1 MNLTHLNQEAAPEI
15 YKRYGRGGGGVSQRA
30 FAEKNL
36 PQWSV
41 RQLIKLLNL
50 SYQDKERSLCVY
62 GAAGIGKS
70 SIMKQ
75 FAKAAAEK
83 EGRKFVELNK
93 IQNEIRE
100 QLIKN
105 PSEYYVFLDLRA
117 GELNPEQAQG
127 IPDVEYGRKEGFLRF
142 MPPDWVKLVSN
153 PKFSGM
159 ILLDELNR
167 SDKSILNSLLQLSL
181 DRIVSGNPISPNC
194 MVVAAANMGDEFS
207 GQVNELDPAQLRRFR
222 NGVLVVEPEEWEAYA
237 RKKGINRYM
246 IDYAMVVPSKNLF
259 GRGYAVGNNDIPIN
273 PASLEFASKGM
284 NQVEQAYVDLVTK
297 NTPLPEGFTGYIYE
311 DIRVAISGDVGNE
324 YVNNF
329 IEWLEMVHAFDW
341 SDLVAKAKAG
351 DLKSRN
357 ALNHLKMRQEKSK
370 VDKDKEVSY
379 SAEELTAAK
388 KFALARFIA
397 DKGVSKYEEAKAEK
411 DADKAK
417 KLALELRKDLVSLLT
432 GVDDDQASLIL
443 KTMAAAI
450 KDNPSVDRLAAV
462 KDWQD
467 LMVPLFQMMH
477 NTPEFA
483 KLQQLMAELNKINPN
498 KLAAPAPASAPAKAS
513 KFITPAITEKRGNSF
528 KTFYKT
534 TAS

>member
-1 MNLTHLNQEAAPEI
+1 MNLSHLNQEAAPEI
-15 YKRYGRGGGGVSQRA
+15 YRRYGRGGGGVAQRA

-83 EGRKFVELNK
+83 EGRQFVELNK
-93 IQNEIRE
+93 IQSEPRE
-100 QLIKN
+100 QLIQDPTK
-105 PSEYYVFLDLRA
+105 YYVFLDLRA

-127 IPDVEYGRKEGFLRF
+127 IPDVEYGRKTGYLRF

-207 GQVNELDPAQLRRFR
+207 GQVNELDPAQMRRFR
-222 NGVLVVEPEEWEAYA
+222 NGVLVVDPEEWATYA
-237 RKKGINRYM
+237 RKRGINRYM

-259 GRGYAVGNNDIPIN
+259 GRGYPVNNDIPIN
-273 PASLEFASKGM
+273 PATLEFASKAM
-284 NQVEQAYVDLVTK
+284 NQVEQAYNDLFTK
-297 NTPLPEGFTGYIYE
+297 NTPLPEGFTGNIYE
-311 DIRVAISGDVGNE
+311 DIREAIEGDVGDV
-324 YVNNF
+324 YINNF

-357 ALNHLKMRQEKSK
+357 ALNHLKTRQEKGK
-370 VDKDKEVSY
+370 IDKDKDVGY

-450 KDNPSVDRLAAV
+450 KDNPTVDRLAAV

-477 NTPEFA
+477 NSPEFA

-498 KLAAPAPASAPAKAS
+498 KLAAPAPASTPAKAS
-513 KFITPAITEKRGNSF
+513 KFITPAITEKRSNSF